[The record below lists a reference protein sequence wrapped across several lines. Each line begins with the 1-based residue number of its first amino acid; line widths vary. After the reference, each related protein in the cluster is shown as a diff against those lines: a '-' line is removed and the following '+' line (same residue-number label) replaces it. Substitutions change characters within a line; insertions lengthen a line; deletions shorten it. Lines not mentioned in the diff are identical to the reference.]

1 MSGYYERLADSLE
14 AAVGRRAALAART
27 ERRRRRALAGAAI
40 AALGALCLALAIG
53 GSGGG
58 VQPAYAVTVNPDGSV
73 ALSVRELLGVGP
85 ANARL
90 ARLGVRARLVRRET
104 SCTARVRGTLL
115 PPGELGRETHSL
127 RLPPGG
133 AHLSRDRELELQEQ
147 RVEAELRFLQ
157 SMLRP
162 THASGEFEV
171 VINPAT
177 IPKGET
183 LLLAFRTVRS
193 GSRVAADGQRRASH
207 AIGGSIELVKGEAP
221 RCLPSE

>member
-1 MSGYYERLADSLE
+1 MSGYYERLTGELE
-14 AAVGRRAALAART
+14 AAVARRALLAGRSA
-27 ERRRRRALAGAAI
+27 RRRRRALAGAAI
-40 AALGALCLALAIG
+40 AALAAVCVALAIG
-53 GSGGG
+53 ASGGG
-58 VQPAYAVTVNPDGSV
+58 VQPAYAVSVNPDGSV

-104 SCTARVRGTLL
+104 GCTARVRASLL
-115 PPGELGRETHSL
+115 PPGELGRQTRSL
-127 RLPPGG
+127 RLPSGG
-133 AHLSRDRELELQEQ
+133 ARVSRDRELELQEQ

-162 THASGEFEV
+162 THTSGEFEV
-171 VINPAT
+171 VINPAS
-177 IPKGET
+177 IPAGET
-183 LLLAFRTVRS
+183 LVLAFRTVRS

-221 RCLPSE
+221 GCLPSE